1 MMYCTEGDER
11 MTKVIPAL
19 IARTQ
24 LGQIMKRAK
33 QKGER
38 FVVDRRG
45 EPQVVIMGVE
55 DYFQHFAPETE
66 TMAALRQAAHQK
78 GLDKLTMRDIDRL
91 IKKTR
96 QERKE
101 KRAPKSG
108 A

>member
-1 MMYCTEGDER
+1 
-11 MTKVIPAL
+11 MTRVVPAL
-19 IARTQ
+19 TARTH

-55 DYFQHFAPETE
+55 DYFKHFAPETE
-66 TMAALRQAAHQK
+66 TMAAIRQEAQQK
-78 GLDKLTMRDIDRL
+78 GLHKLTTRDIDQL

-96 QERKE
+96 QERRDR
-101 KRAPKSG
+101 RAPKSG
-108 A
+108 T